1 MFLRSVSKDNRN
13 NMGPNQN
20 KWDLIKLISFCT
32 TEETILKNENTT
44 FIVWEWEK
52 ILANDATDKG
62 LISKI
67 YKQPIQLNS
76 NKNNP
81 TENCTE
87 DLNRHFSKKD
97 IQMAKHMK
105 RCSTSLIITEKQIK
119 TYNEVPPYTGQNGH
133 H

>member
-1 MFLRSVSKDNRN
+1 MFLRSVSQDNRN

-32 TEETILKNENTT
+32 AEETILKNENTI

-67 YKQPIQLNS
+67 
-76 NKNNP
+76 
-81 TENCTE
+81 
-87 DLNRHFSKKD
+87 
-97 IQMAKHMK
+97 
-105 RCSTSLIITEKQIK
+105 
-119 TYNEVPPYTGQNGH
+119 
-133 H
+133 